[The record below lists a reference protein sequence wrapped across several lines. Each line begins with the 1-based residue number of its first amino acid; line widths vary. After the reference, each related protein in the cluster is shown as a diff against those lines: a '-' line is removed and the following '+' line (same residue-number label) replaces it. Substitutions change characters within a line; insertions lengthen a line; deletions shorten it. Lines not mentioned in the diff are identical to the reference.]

1 MTLCHV
7 KFSTSTEIYMEK
19 CHTLMCANPRP
30 SVTLLCVS
38 TNDQAS
44 LCYVEPPIIIFG
56 RYNWELFSEKKFASI
71 KVIKEIVDA
80 VKQSSHLL
88 LNHLLAQLRTNI
100 QLPTCLRII
109 GNG

>member
-1 MTLCHV
+1 MDSHHLT
-7 KFSTSTEIYMEK
+7 IYQRGSV
-19 CHTLMCANPRP
+19 NQRP
-30 SVTLLCVS
+30 VFCNFYL
-38 TNDQAS
+38 
-44 LCYVEPPIIIFG
+44 
-56 RYNWELFSEKKFASI
+56 EKKFASI

-109 GNG
+109 GNWVKHFSEEEKLLLIKTGHDELRVPLVLLLALIKFENR

>member
-1 MTLCHV
+1 MAMKHFAYVLYVGFDAQRNLCDKQNILFHGTPILMTD
-7 KFSTSTEIYMEK
+7 TSAHY
-19 CHTLMCANPRP
+19 
-30 SVTLLCVS
+30 SCVF
-38 TNDQAS
+38 
-44 LCYVEPPIIIFG
+44 IIIFG
-56 RYNWELFSEKKFASI
+56 RNNWELFSEKKFASI